1 MTSKRALFMLMINQ
15 KKVRD
20 GFKLVDL
27 NTMEKVS
34 IEECYEIVMEDL
46 DRLEKLEK
54 AFDTLSKDDEKA
66 KKLLSLEIE
75 KNRKLQIIEEKL
87 EKENQEL
94 KEKVNHFEK
103 GIEVMQNSSKL
114 DCTHMF
120 DNCEKLTPLTEKKEE
135 KKTSLEAFE
144 EIIKVCNLY
153 HQQITNAG
161 NIESVSGYPIK
172 KIKED
177 LEILECFRKIPKQDL
192 KEFIDWQIRYEKNLN
207 SWLEACNADLAKE
220 DPTKH
225 LIKIKEWLEE

>member
-1 MTSKRALFMLMINQ
+1 MTSKRALLMLMVNQ

-27 NTMEKVS
+27 NTNEKVS
-34 IEECYEIVMEDL
+34 IEECYEIVL
-46 DRLEKLEK
+46 DDLEKLE
-54 AFDTLSKDDEKA
+54 
-66 KKLLSLEIE
+66 
-75 KNRKLQIIEEKL
+75 Q
-87 EKENQEL
+87 ENQEL
-94 KEKVNHFEK
+94 KEQVNHFK
-103 GIEVMQNSSKL
+103 KVIKVMQNSSKL

-192 KEFIDWQIRYEKNLN
+192 REFIDWQLRYEKIKKN
-207 SWLEACNADLAKE
+207 WLDERPFLYVDKE

-225 LIKIKEWLEE
+225 LIEIKEWLDE